1 MEQKGFDEEEKKIG
15 WVGKVEHLIT
25 EDLESQTDK
34 FGLKYE

>member
-1 MEQKGFDEEEKKIG
+1 MKKRRKLG